1 MHSAMFRPLSPM
13 VWCIWPPM
21 LTKTL
26 LLLRES
32 IFIQRKPLT
41 QVVDRERKEYAVF
54 RELLRMIPG
63 LEARLMESSEEQVV
77 NVADLV
83 T

>member
-1 MHSAMFRPLSPM
+1 M
-13 VWCIWPPM
+13 
-21 LTKTL
+21 
-26 LLLRES
+26 
-32 IFIQRKPLT
+32 

-54 RELLRMIPG
+54 RELLHMIPG

>member
-13 VWCIWPPM
+13 VWCIWLM

>member
-1 MHSAMFRPLSPM
+1 
-13 VWCIWPPM
+13 M

-26 LLLRES
+26 LLLCES

-41 QVVDRERKEYAVF
+41 QVVDREWKEYAVF
-54 RELLRMIPG
+54 HELLCMIPG
-63 LEARLMESSEEQVV
+63 LEAWLMESSEEQVV
-77 NVADLV
+77 NIADLV

>member
-1 MHSAMFRPLSPM
+1 
-13 VWCIWPPM
+13 M

-26 LLLRES
+26 LLLHES

-54 RELLRMIPG
+54 CELLHMIPG

>member
-1 MHSAMFRPLSPM
+1 
-13 VWCIWPPM
+13 M

-41 QVVDRERKEYAVF
+41 QVVDREQKEYVF
-54 RELLRMIPG
+54 HELLHMIPG
-63 LEARLMESSEEQVV
+63 LEAQLMESSEEQVV
-77 NVADLV
+77 NIADLV

>member
-1 MHSAMFRPLSPM
+1 
-13 VWCIWPPM
+13 M

>member
-1 MHSAMFRPLSPM
+1 
-13 VWCIWPPM
+13 M

-41 QVVDRERKEYAVF
+41 QVVDREWKEYAVF